1 MRNFIIVFQYLT
13 YIMGFWGFGV
23 LGFWGFLRN
32 EDDAEDVLQESF
44 IKAFQRIDQYK
55 GEVTFGAWLKRIVVN
70 GCIDFLKSQKQRLV
84 TLDETYMHI
93 SEEDQ
98 WEVKEDIDLDEVKE
112 AIAAL
117 PAKYSYV
124 VQLYLVEGY
133 DHSEIAEILTI
144 SETAS
149 RTRLLRG
156 KAKLKDVLNEMNY
169 GTGS

>member
-1 MRNFIIVFQYLT
+1 MAI
-13 YIMGFWGFGV
+13 FGCHSA
-23 LGFWGFLRN
+23 LK
-32 EDDAEDVLQESF
+32 SF

-98 WEVKEDIDLDEVKE
+98 WEVKEDIDLDEVTE

>member
-1 MRNFIIVFQYLT
+1 M
-13 YIMGFWGFGV
+13 
-23 LGFWGFLRN
+23 
-32 EDDAEDVLQESF
+32 DDPLHIQSN
-44 IKAFQRIDQYK
+44 
-55 GEVTFGAWLKRIVVN
+55 LKQ
-70 GCIDFLKSQKQRLV
+70 D
-84 TLDETYMHI
+84 
-93 SEEDQ
+93 
-98 WEVKEDIDLDEVKE
+98 EVKEDIDLDEVKE